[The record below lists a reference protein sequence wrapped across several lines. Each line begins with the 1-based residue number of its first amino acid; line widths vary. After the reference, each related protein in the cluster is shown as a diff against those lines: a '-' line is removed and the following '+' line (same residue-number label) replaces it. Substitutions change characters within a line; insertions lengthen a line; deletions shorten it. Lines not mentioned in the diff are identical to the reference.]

1 MVKSLKILITA
12 GPTREYL
19 DPVRFI
25 SNSST
30 GVMGYTIARTA
41 VRRWHKVRLIS
52 GPTAIEPPLGLR
64 LTNVVSAREMARQT
78 IESLSWCNC
87 LIMSAAVCDYRPR
100 RVLTGK
106 MNTASLN
113 KNVELVKNIDILK
126 QVSKKKKHNQIITGF
141 ALQTDNL
148 LKKAK
153 AKLIAKDLD
162 LIIANELSKKKD
174 PFGKG
179 LTSIMV
185 IDRQGNIYKMNKIKK
200 EKISVFLLDKIEQL
214 CYNS

>member
-41 VRRWHKVRLIS
+41 VKRGHKVRLIS
-52 GPTAIEPPLGLR
+52 GPTAIDPPLGIR
-64 LTNVVSAREMARQT
+64 LTNVISAREMARQT

-87 LIMSAAVCDYRPR
+87 LIMSAAVCDYRPK

-126 QVSKKKKHNQIITGF
+126 QVSKKKKHNRIIAGF

-174 PFGKG
+174 PFGQG
-179 LTSIMV
+179 LTSIMS
-185 IDRQGNIYKMNKIKK
+185 IDRQGNIYKMNKMKK

>member
-1 MVKSLKILITA
+1 MKKTLKILITA

-30 GVMGYTIARTA
+30 GVMGYTIARIA
-41 VRRWHKVRLIS
+41 VKRGHKVRLIS
-52 GPTAIEPPLGLR
+52 GPTAIDPPSGIR

-113 KNVELVKNIDILK
+113 KYVELVKNIDILK
-126 QVSKKKKHNQIITGF
+126 QVRAKKKHNQIITGF

-174 PFGKG
+174 PFGQG

-185 IDRQGNIYKMNKIKK
+185 IDRQGNIYKMNKMKK

-214 CYNS
+214 CYTL